1 MSERGRLGCHRRKT
15 TFARMNWLSEM
26 RTLRRLISV
35 VGKLEAQ
42 ES

>member
-1 MSERGRLGCHRRKT
+1 M
-15 TFARMNWLSEM
+15 FARMNWLSEM
-26 RTLRRLISV
+26 RMLRRMISV

>member
-1 MSERGRLGCHRRKT
+1 MSEQGRLGCHQRKT
-15 TFARMNWLSEM
+15 MFARMNWLSEM
-26 RTLRRLISV
+26 RMLRRMISV